1 MGKTVGNQGNKV
13 LKIIFLLFSLA
24 AFGTKQA
31 MAGNLNE
38 AGKSISFVRKSE
50 NVKPVVS
57 FNADSANKIIKSEK
71 SAKADDSK
79 NSSFNLKA
87 DKKIKKTAVNSNE
100 AAGTSAQSMNYKKGD
115 NKQISSPLD
124 LLKKEK
130 AAKKQAVAASKNE
143 KQVAKPVQKQA
154 SVANK
159 SAASPNPIKPV
170 PIKTASVKT
179 ATEKANIAQ
188 DVTAK
193 PVVKMASV
201 EKKATSFRETMQPKA
216 KESVTYVSEAQ
227 MFRELGMDVMADNAN
242 DAGAY
247 ASSVRPQDVAP
258 YQKVGS
264 PYQVNGKWYIPS
276 HEPEYDETGIASW
289 YGEQFNG
296 KKTANG
302 ETYDMNEVTIAHPT
316 LPLPSL
322 VEVTNLDNGRTIIA
336 RANDRGPFASS
347 RIIDV
352 SKRAAE
358 LLGFKDKGTANVR
371 VRYVGQAPQIN
382 DGDNNKIM
390 LASNDANKAK
400 PIAKPAVMAEKPV
413 VKAPSAPV
421 KLTAPVI
428 LAQNTS
434 PKAQAVQ
441 SVAKSLNYVQI
452 GAFASRANADRLAN
466 SSKLQGDV
474 KITEVQTANG
484 IMYRVLL
491 AQSNEIQ
498 ANNQSLG
505 KKQFYANAD

>member
-1 MGKTVGNQGNKV
+1 MGKTVGIQGNKV

-50 NVKPVVS
+50 NSKPVVS
-57 FNADSANKIIKSEK
+57 FNSDNANKIVKSEK
-71 SAKADDSK
+71 LLKADAVKTSAP
-79 NSSFNLKA
+79 NLKA
-87 DKKIKKTAVNSNE
+87 EKKVKKTVVSSNE

-115 NKQISSPLD
+115 NKQILSPLD

-130 AAKKQAVAASKNE
+130 AAKKQNVAVSDKKIQA
-143 KQVAKPVQKQA
+143 AKPVQNQ
-154 SVANK
+154 VVTANK
-159 SAASPNPIKPV
+159 NAVSPAPV
-170 PIKTASVKT
+170 
-179 ATEKANIAQ
+179 KAPLKNVAAQ
-188 DVTAK
+188 DVSAK
-193 PVVKMASV
+193 PAVKMASV

-216 KESVTYVSEAQ
+216 KENVTYVSEAQ

-247 ASSVRPQDVAP
+247 ASSVRPADVAP

-276 HEPEYDETGIASW
+276 HEPEYDETGVASW

-296 KKTANG
+296 KQTANG
-302 ETYDMNEVTIAHPT
+302 ETFDMNEVTIAHPT

-382 DGDNNKIM
+382 DGDNNKVM
-390 LASNDANKAK
+390 LAANDAPKAK
-400 PIAKPAVMAEKPV
+400 PVVKPAVMADKPV
-413 VKAPSAPV
+413 VKSPSAPA
-421 KLTAPVI
+421 KIDAPIV
-428 LAQNTS
+428 LAQNTT
-434 PKAQAVQ
+434 PKAPVAQ
-441 SVAKSLNYVQI
+441 SVAKNLNYVQI
-452 GAFASRANADRLAN
+452 GAFASRANADRLAS
-466 SSKLQGDV
+466 SSKVQGDV

-484 IMYRVLL
+484 VMYRVLL
-491 AQSNEIQ
+491 AQSNQIQ
-498 ANNQSLG
+498 ANNQPLN

>member
-1 MGKTVGNQGNKV
+1 MGKTVGIQGNKV

-50 NVKPVVS
+50 NSKPVAS
-57 FNADSANKIIKSEK
+57 FNADNANKIVKSEK
-71 SAKADDSK
+71 SAKADDVKTSAP
-79 NSSFNLKA
+79 NIKA
-87 DKKIKKTAVNSNE
+87 EIKVKKTVVSSNE
-100 AAGTSAQSMNYKKGD
+100 AAGTSVQSMNYKKGD
-115 NKQISSPLD
+115 SKQILSPLD

-130 AAKKQAVAASKNE
+130 AAKKQSVAASNNKI
-143 KQVAKPVQKQA
+143 QATKPVQNQVMA
-154 SVANK
+154 ANK
-159 SAASPNPIKPV
+159 NAVSPAPIKAPLKNV
-170 PIKTASVKT
+170 A
-179 ATEKANIAQ
+179 AQ
-188 DVTAK
+188 DSSAK
-193 PVVKMASV
+193 PAVKMASV

-216 KESVTYVSEAQ
+216 KENVTYVSEAQ

-247 ASSVRPQDVAP
+247 ASSVRPADVAP

-276 HEPEYDETGIASW
+276 HEPEYDETGVASW

-296 KKTANG
+296 KQTANG
-302 ETYDMNEVTIAHPT
+302 ETFDMNEVTIAHPT

-371 VRYVGQAPQIN
+371 VRYVGQAPEIN
-382 DGDNNKIM
+382 DGGNNKVM
-390 LASNDANKAK
+390 LAANDAPKAK
-400 PIAKPAVMAEKPV
+400 PVVKPAVMADKPV
-413 VKAPSAPV
+413 VKAPSAPA
-421 KLTAPVI
+421 KIDTPVV
-428 LAQNTS
+428 LAQNTA
-434 PKAQAVQ
+434 PKAQVVQ
-441 SVAKSLNYVQI
+441 SIAKNMNYVQI
-452 GAFASRANADRLAN
+452 GAFSSRANADRLAN
-466 SSKLQGDV
+466 SSKVQGDV

-484 IMYRVLL
+484 VMYRVLL
-491 AQSNEIQ
+491 AQSNQIQ
-498 ANNQSLG
+498 ANNQPLN